1 MTEERAQLS
10 TPRDVRKLAGFS
22 MYDFTEASLTPL
34 RDVTALSS
42 VCRSLGTNGAYCSNS
57 FCTRKWRE
65 RERARAR
72 ERERENNK
80 ENEGAVGERE
90 GHVSRNAVREGMSAH
105 HDEPSHS
112 SRLRSSSLQVFNFF
126 TQISASMSDATT
138 RTSKGVCSLAG
149 KGVSRAVGVCMKK

>member
-1 MTEERAQLS
+1 MS

-57 FCTRKWRE
+57 FCTQVERE
-65 RERARAR
+65 RESARAR
-72 ERERENNK
+72 ERESENK

-112 SRLRSSSLQVFNFF
+112 SRLRSSHS
-126 TQISASMSDATT
+126 
-138 RTSKGVCSLAG
+138 
-149 KGVSRAVGVCMKK
+149 